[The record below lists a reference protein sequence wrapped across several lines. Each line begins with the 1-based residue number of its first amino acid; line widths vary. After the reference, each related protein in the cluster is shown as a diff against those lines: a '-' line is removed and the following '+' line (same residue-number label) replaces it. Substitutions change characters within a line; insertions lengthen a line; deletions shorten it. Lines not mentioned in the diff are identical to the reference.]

1 MSRPAPGT
9 MLMWAAG
16 LVIATAVVVGILA
29 TGSPRQQRL
38 FRLDAVRTSH
48 LASLQ
53 HAVQSFHERQGRL
66 PSSLAEVDAQPGIG
80 LELLDP
86 GDHPPY
92 RYRALDAD
100 RFELCAVFDTDT
112 AARPRHLP
120 PDDGW
125 AHGIG
130 EQCFALDARPHGRRA
145 DDSAMIDAD

>member
-9 MLMWAAG
+9 MLMWVAG
-16 LVIATAVVVGILA
+16 LVIAAAVVAGILA

-38 FRLDAVRTSH
+38 FRLDAIRTNH

-53 HAVQSFHERQGRL
+53 HAVQSFHERRGRL
-66 PSSLAEVDAQPGIG
+66 PSSLAEVDAQPGIR

-112 AARPRHLP
+112 AERPRNLP
-120 PDDGW
+120 LSNDW

-130 EQCFALDARPHGRRA
+130 EQCFALDASPHGRRA
-145 DDSAMIDAD
+145 DDSAVIDAD